1 MFCNGQ
7 LNLYFTAL
15 CVANLLGVVS
25 KQFSSNLWRNG
36 DLQYLFWSGLRVLL
50 ETEGI
55 GLKTVYILIYNSTEL
70 LTEEP
75 SEEAEILL
83 HLGKVK
89 LLNVGKDCPEE
100 LVSVYFSFSP
110 LLTVTGLKNL
120 HCF

>member
-1 MFCNGQ
+1 M
-7 LNLYFTAL
+7 
-15 CVANLLGVVS
+15 
-25 KQFSSNLWRNG
+25 
-36 DLQYLFWSGLRVLL
+36 LF

-75 SEEAEILL
+75 SEEAEIL